1 MRKAGGCWIALPVR
15 VTEALGFFAGGTTSE
30 SGASRH
36 RFVCGGLGGPLSMN
50 CLGGDEIAAD
60 CLGRDKIG
68 ANCLGRDKIAADCIG
83 GNKIGVDCIGG
94 DKIAADCLG
103 RDKIGANC
111 LGGDKIAADGLGRD
125 KIGANCLGRDDI
137 DADCLGR
144 DEIAADCLGR
154 DKTTADCL
162 GGDEIATDCLGR
174 DEIASPTLD
183 GPARTPKRA
192 PTTLS
197 LISMDV
203 SSFFR
208 YCLALKIFSKQEK
221 QGLHRNALGSSL
233 AESSAGTMAFCAAPG
248 NNRPANSWSTGST
261 DIPEALYNLRRLLA
275 GRGD

>member
-1 MRKAGGCWIALPVR
+1 MRKAGGCWIGLPVR
-15 VTEALGFFAGGTTSE
+15 VTEALGFFAGGMTSE

-36 RFVCGGLGGPLSMN
+36 RFICGGLGGSLSTN
-50 CLGGDEIAAD
+50 CLGGDEIATD

-68 ANCLGRDKIAADCIG
+68 VNCLGRDKIAADCIG

-94 DKIAADCLG
+94 DKIGANCLGGDKIAADCLG
-103 RDKIGANC
+103 RDKIGAN
-111 LGGDKIAADGLGRD
+111 
-125 KIGANCLGRDDI
+125 
-137 DADCLGR
+137 CLGR

-233 AESSAGTMAFCAAPG
+233 AESSAGTMAFCAASG
-248 NNRPANSWSTGST
+248 NNRPANSCSTGST

>member
-1 MRKAGGCWIALPVR
+1 MGGDKITAD
-15 VTEALGFFAGGTTSE
+15 
-30 SGASRH
+30 
-36 RFVCGGLGGPLSMN
+36 
-50 CLGGDEIAAD
+50 CLGRDEIAADCSGRDEIAAD
-60 CLGRDKIG
+60 CLGRDDI
-68 ANCLGRDKIAADCIG
+68 AADCLGRDKTTADCL
-83 GNKIGVDCIGG
+83 GG

-103 RDKIGANC
+103 
-111 LGGDKIAADGLGRD
+111 GDEIA
-125 KIGANCLGRDDI
+125 
-137 DADCLGR
+137 ADCLGR

-162 GGDEIATDCLGR
+162 GG